1 MTSGFR
7 EEGEAS
13 RLSKYRAPWSVVV
26 NLSTIGKLQ
35 PHPIQRTMIQVKD
48 DARLGS
54 IGISIERQAI
64 GSASQSTSNQPVD
77 VETDTGVQVCS
88 LARLG
93 HYV

>member
-1 MTSGFR
+1 
-7 EEGEAS
+7 
-13 RLSKYRAPWSVVV
+13 
-26 NLSTIGKLQ
+26 
-35 PHPIQRTMIQVKD
+35 MIQVKD
-48 DARLGS
+48 DASLGS

-93 HYV
+93 HYI